1 MFKQTTHARTH
12 LSKKNV
18 CKTYF
23 FRFFLKKLTINNK
36 DLPIKRKTKNVRNN
50 ILSRKISNNNVH

>member
-1 MFKQTTHARTH
+1 MFKQTTQTRICLT
-12 LSKKNV
+12 KKNA

-36 DLPIKRKTKNVRNN
+36 DLPIKKKTKNVRNN
-50 ILSRKISNNNVH
+50 ILSRKISNKIR